1 MNAND
6 SMFTA
11 KLRYTEY
18 RKTKGVITMALAV
31 IGVIGMI
38 GAIIFSDIELNHLN
52 AQHSHNHH

>member
-1 MNAND
+1 
-6 SMFTA
+6 
-11 KLRYTEY
+11 
-18 RKTKGVITMALAV
+18 MALAV